1 MSNCPVIH
9 LEIPSEMSA
18 CPTAWIRFFNEEIAW
33 IRFFNEGMDNDD
45 SPKDKN
51 GDITIRYINQKLK
64 KWNGKYV
71 EGKGRRSKILFE
83 TSEDLLVF
91 MMRWS
96 S

>member
-18 CPTAWIRFFNEEIAW
+18 CPIAWIRFFNEE
-33 IRFFNEGMDNDD
+33 MDNDD

-83 TSEDLLVF
+83 TSEDFLVF